1 MLTARQILESK
12 GFKINEDTIEGLE
25 ARWQGL
31 NESKKEID
39 VDTYFAANKFGLTNV
54 VGGDQHE

>member
-12 GFKINEDTIEGLE
+12 GFTVNEETIDALE

-31 NESKKEID
+31 QAAKKDISIDLLAENKMGMTNIAGGDEID
-39 VDTYFAANKFGLTNV
+39 
-54 VGGDQHE
+54 

>member
-12 GFKINEDTIEGLE
+12 GFKINEETIDGLE

-31 NESKKEID
+31 NASKKEID

-54 VGGDQHE
+54 AGGDKHE